1 MSSRFAAAARHNHRK
16 TMSEGP
22 LQLDPIVFPLLG
34 NSLVVGAV
42 ALLHIALA
50 SLAVAFMMLT
60 PIAEIMGNTRPW
72 LVEAAHAMTRF
83 TIVTYT
89 ANLVLAVI
97 MIDLFIGL
105 FPLTNAHLFN
115 YFRAPLYVATG
126 AFLLQLFAL
135 YPYYHYWD
143 AIRAKSP
150 RLHITLGIV
159 AALLMLVWV
168 AVLDGMGSYML
179 TPTRSDGAWGR
190 LSNPTWASLV
200 LHRFL
205 GNLVLAGYVIAGYAA
220 WRLRGGGEAHSGYY
234 LRLLKAGLL
243 IGLLTLMMQPLSG
256 WLYANT
262 INDAAPE
269 AYRQLTQGSYQVLLY
284 VQFTLIGGLFL
295 GSHLWLQAADP
306 DHARRHWSPL
316 VIGMIA
322 LAMVLSVG
330 HPDLRRVWTVGLVG
344 VSAWALYRG
353 RRLFSQTGAED
364 MDRLRTP
371 VVRHLSV
378 ALALVAL
385 VTYWTM
391 GTIRETARRP
401 DTIRGTI
408 SLQDESKVPAVDRS
422 GTK

>member
-1 MSSRFAAAARHNHRK
+1 M
-16 TMSEGP
+16 MSEGP
-22 LQLDPIVFPLLG
+22 LQLEPIVFPLLG
-34 NSLVVGAV
+34 NSIVVGVV

-50 SLAVAFMMLT
+50 SLAVGFMMLT
-60 PIAEIMGNTRPW
+60 PLAEIMGQSRPW
-72 LVEAAHAMTRF
+72 LLDAAHAMTRF

-89 ANLVLAVI
+89 ASLVLAVI
-97 MIDLFIGL
+97 MIELFIGL

-150 RLHITLGIV
+150 HLHITLGIV

-179 TPTRSDGAWGR
+179 TPARSDGAWGR
-190 LSNPTWASLV
+190 LSNPTWVPLV

-220 WRLRGGGEAHSGYY
+220 WRLRGGDEAHSGYY
-234 LRLLKAGLL
+234 LRLLKAGLS
-243 IGLLTLMMQPLSG
+243 IGLITLMMQPLSG
-256 WLYANT
+256 WIYANM
-262 INDAAPE
+262 INEAAPE
-269 AYRQLTQGSYQVLLY
+269 AYRQLTQSSYQVLLY
-284 VQFTLIGGLFL
+284 VQFTLIGSLFL
-295 GSHLWLQAADP
+295 GSHLWLQATDP
-306 DHARRHWSPL
+306 GNALRRWSSL

-330 HPDLRRVWTVGLVG
+330 HPDLRRAWTVGLVG
-344 VSAWALYRG
+344 ASAWALYRG
-353 RRLFSQTGAED
+353 RRLFSHTGPED

-385 VTYWTM
+385 LTYLTM
-391 GTIRETARRP
+391 GTIRETVRRP

-408 SLQDESKVPAVDRS
+408 SLQDESKAPAAFQNGAR
-422 GTK
+422 